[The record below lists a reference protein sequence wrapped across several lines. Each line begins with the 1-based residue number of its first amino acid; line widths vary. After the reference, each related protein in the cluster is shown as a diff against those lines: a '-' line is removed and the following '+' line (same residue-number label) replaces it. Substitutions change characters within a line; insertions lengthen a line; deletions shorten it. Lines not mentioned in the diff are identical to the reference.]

1 MAICE
6 GLMNKSLLLIAGFL
20 GFRKLIGKDRKS
32 AAEWGFLLSMLFIVP
47 LLLGLIDSEPV
58 KILLQFI
65 WTSCVTRSG
74 FLAQET
80 WKKKKQS

>member
-1 MAICE
+1 MNRA
-6 GLMNKSLLLIAGFL
+6 LMLVSGYL
-20 GFRKLIGKDRKS
+20 GIIKLTGKDRKS

-65 WTSCVTRSG
+65 WACCVTRSG